1 MESQKKNKPKMLEKK
16 LSEERTPRSPENRMG
31 ERKLIMGILM
41 IALALTLFNT
51 YLLTQVQTVG
61 TTGTSEGSKV
71 TGPRSISSVIP
82 TGVPKIYGKE
92 LGVSFDDV
100 SASNP
105 SKADATIRK
114 LGQLDTTIQLTPEQ
128 KQRYI
133 NILFKMD
140 GGISCEY
147 CCGARS
153 VIFENGEA
161 ACGCAHS
168 YAMRG
173 VTKYLLTQHA
183 DEFTDAEIL
192 GEVGKWKTL
201 FFPGILEQKAAALK
215 EKGIEFNYINLASNK
230 YRGIEKGQAGAG
242 SMVGGC

>member
-1 MESQKKNKPKMLEKK
+1 MLEKK
-16 LSEERTPRSPENRMG
+16 LSEERTPRSPENRAG

-51 YLLTQVQTVG
+51 YLLTQVQAG
-61 TTGTSEGSKV
+61 TTGTSGGSKV
-71 TGPRSISSVIP
+71 IGPRTTSSVIP
-82 TGVPKIYGKE
+82 TGVPKIYGQE
-92 LGVSFDDV
+92 LGISFDDV

-114 LGQLDTTIQLTPEQ
+114 LGQLDTTIQLTAEQ

-183 DEFTDAEIL
+183 SEFTDAEIL
-192 GEVGKWKTL
+192 EEAGKWKTL
-201 FFPGILEQKAAALK
+201 FFPGILEQKAAVLK

-230 YRGIEKGQAGAG
+230 YRGIEKGQTGAGG

>member
-1 MESQKKNKPKMLEKK
+1 MGSQKKNKPKMLEKK
-16 LSEERTPRSPENRMG
+16 LSEERTPQSPENRVG
-31 ERKLIMGILM
+31 ERKIITGILM

-51 YLLTQVQTVG
+51 YLMTQVQAAG
-61 TTGTSEGSKV
+61 TTGTNEESKV
-71 TGPRSISSVIP
+71 IGSRTTSSVIP
-82 TGVPKIYGKE
+82 TGAPKIYGKE

-140 GGISCEY
+140 GGIACEY
-147 CCGARS
+147 CCGAKS

-192 GEVGKWKTL
+192 EEVGKWKTL